1 MNSHKLRLRAVF
13 GAALLALCLMAVGA
27 AGAQAAKV
35 KVTGGTTTIT
45 PSAATTQFLTNNGIG
60 VAPIAPATLS
70 SGVATLPISGGRID
84 PATLRGFI
92 VHRGGLKFTKGTKSL
107 VLRHFVINSTKR
119 GAFLDAATPVR
130 RCHAFRARR
139 VGRGRVLVCLTRL
152 EGVRVARL
160 SNVVRN
166 SPNSVTADLLLS
178 QRAAGFINKVAGHK
192 VVSAGANLGSAK
204 IVVTTA

>member
-1 MNSHKLRLRAVF
+1 MNSHKLRLRALF
-13 GAALLALCLMAVGA
+13 SAALLALCLMAVGA

-35 KVTGGTTTIT
+35 KITGGTTTIT

-60 VAPIAPATLS
+60 VAPIAPATVS
-70 SGVATLPISGGRID
+70 NGVVTLPIAGGRID
-84 PATLRGFI
+84 PTTLRGF
-92 VHRGGLKFTKGTKSL
+92 VTHRGGLKFTKGTKSL
-107 VLRHFVINSTKR
+107 ALRHFLITSSKR

-139 VGRGRVLVCLTRL
+139 GGRTRVCVFRL

-166 SPNSVTADLLLS
+166 PDNSVTADLLLS
-178 QRAAGFINKVAGHK
+178 RQVARFINNVAGKH
-192 VVSAGANLGSAK
+192 VVSAGANIGTAK
-204 IVVTTA
+204 VVATTA

>member
-1 MNSHKLRLRAVF
+1 MNSHKLRLRTLL

-45 PSAATTQFLTNNGIG
+45 PSAATAQFLTNHGIG
-60 VAPIAPATLS
+60 VAAIAPATLS
-70 SGVATLPISGGRID
+70 NGVATLPIAGGRID

-92 VHRGGLKFTKGTKSL
+92 VHRGGLKFTKGTRSL
-107 VLRHFVINSTKR
+107 ALRHFVITSTKR
-119 GAFLDAATPVR
+119 GAFLDAATPVT
-130 RCHAFRARR
+130 RCHGFRARR
-139 VGRGRVLVCLTRL
+139 GAGRVRVCVTRL

-166 SPNSVTADLLLS
+166 SANSVTADLLLS
-178 QRAAGFINKVAGHK
+178 QRAAGFVNKVAGHK